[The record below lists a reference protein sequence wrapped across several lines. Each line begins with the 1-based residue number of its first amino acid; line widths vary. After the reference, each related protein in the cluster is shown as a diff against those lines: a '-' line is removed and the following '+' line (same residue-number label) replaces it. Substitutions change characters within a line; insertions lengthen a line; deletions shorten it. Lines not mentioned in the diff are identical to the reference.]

1 MNILLIEDD
10 VRVAD
15 FLVRGLQAEG
25 YGTNWVRSGK
35 EGLAAAEAFA
45 RDCERQDLPGV
56 VILDVL
62 LPELDGLSLCQM
74 LRKRNHQVP
83 ILMLSAMGESHERAD
98 GLRRGADDYLA
109 KPFDFDELLA
119 RIEALMRRT
128 RRRVQPRPLQIG
140 TIILDRQLPG
150 LRTESDEVA
159 LSALEMAMME
169 LMVASAGA
177 TVSRERILARVWQAD
192 RDPLTNVV
200 DVYVSR
206 LRRKIA
212 RLDPEVRITAVRGLG
227 YRLGVQRL

>member
-15 FLVRGLQAEG
+15 FLQRGLQAEG
-25 YGTNWVRSGK
+25 YTVTWFRNGR
-35 EGLAAAEAFA
+35 EGFAAVETFA
-45 RDCERQDLPGV
+45 RTCATENLAGV
-56 VILDVL
+56 VILDVM

-74 LRKRNHQVP
+74 LRQRNHQVP
-83 ILMLSAMGESHERAD
+83 VLMLSAMGESQERAD

-128 RRRVQPRPLQIG
+128 KATTAPKLLQIG
-140 TIILDRQLPG
+140 QITLDRQLPG
-150 LRTESDEVA
+150 LRSATGEVL
-159 LSALEMAMME
+159 LSALEMAMIE
-169 LMVASAGA
+169 LLAAQAGA
-177 TVSRERILARVWQAD
+177 TVSRERILARVWAAD

-206 LRRKIA
+206 LRRKLA
-212 RLDPEVRITAVRGLG
+212 SLDPDVKITAIRGLG
-227 YRLGVQRL
+227 YRLTVTRP